1 VTELLELDS
10 VAVRRGAA
18 EVLNGVSF
26 GVRPGEVVAILGSNG
41 VGKSTTLRTISGLHR
56 PHHGR
61 ITFEGNPIAGL
72 PPRRIVRLGIS
83 HVPEGRQLFPSLSV
97 RENLEMGAYIWGR
110 RSQRDDFDSVLAT
123 LPDLA
128 HMLDRRAGS
137 LSGGQQQMVA
147 IARGVMSR
155 PKLLILDEPSLGLA
169 PQVTHSI
176 GELMSA
182 LKADGLSV
190 LLVEQN
196 ANLALSVADRGHVMV
211 HGRLTLSGSAAEL
224 KADDEVR
231 RMYLGT

>member
-26 GVRPGEVVAILGSNG
+26 GVRQGEVVAILGSNG

-61 ITFEGNPIAGL
+61 ITFEGNPIASL

-97 RENLEMGAYIWGR
+97 RENLEMGAYIRGG

-123 LPDLA
+123 LPALA
-128 HMLDRRAGS
+128 PMLDRRAGS

-169 PQVTHSI
+169 PAVTHSI
-176 GELMSA
+176 GELMLA
-182 LKADGLSV
+182 LKAEGLSV

-196 ANLALSVADRGHVMV
+196 ASLALSVADRGHVMV
-211 HGRLTLSGSAAEL
+211 HGQLTLSGSAAEL

>member
-1 VTELLELDS
+1 VTELLELES

-18 EVLNGVSF
+18 EVLTGVSF
-26 GVRPGEVVAILGSNG
+26 GVRAGEVVAILGSNG

-61 ITFEGNPIAGL
+61 IMFEGNPIGGL
-72 PPRRIVRLGIS
+72 APRRIVRLGIS

-97 RENLEMGAYIWGR
+97 RENLEMGAYIRGGR
-110 RSQRDDFDSVLAT
+110 GQRDDVDSVLAT
-123 LPDLA
+123 LPALER
-128 HMLDRRAGS
+128 MLDRRAGS

-147 IARGVMSR
+147 IARGVISR

-169 PQVTHSI
+169 PAVTHSI
-176 GELMSA
+176 GELLFT
-182 LKADGLSV
+182 LKAEGLSV

-196 ANLALSVADRGHVMV
+196 ANLALSIADRGHVMV
-211 HGRLTLSGSAAEL
+211 HGHLRLSGSAAEL